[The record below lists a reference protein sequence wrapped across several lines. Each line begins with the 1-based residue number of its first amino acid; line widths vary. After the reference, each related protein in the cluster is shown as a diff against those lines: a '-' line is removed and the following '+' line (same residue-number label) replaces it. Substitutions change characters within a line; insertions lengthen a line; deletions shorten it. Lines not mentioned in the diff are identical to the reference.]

1 MARWPSQTEL
11 AKAENLGC
19 TCVPSKQ
26 VQLWLL
32 RRRLRKGW
40 GPGLLPPRA
49 QSQPWQTFFPLLPVP
64 SNHTTLSLFR
74 WQLHSKR
81 WLSHPSAGIG
91 CSSHFE
97 AHSKVFS
104 QQLFCWEHT
113 DKLLP
118 PLCQALIK
126 SPVTQ
131 ELLQSSPRDCKGSRT
146 DALQIPGV
154 LWCLPGLSALLLPL
168 SWTSSRHSG
177 FTLDL
182 LQIKWQCNNWC
193 VSPYL
198 GLKPYN

>member
-11 AKAENLGC
+11 AKGENLGC

-26 VQLWLL
+26 VQLWVL
-32 RRRLRKGW
+32 RWRLRKGW
-40 GPGLLPPRA
+40 GPGLLLPEPNPSPDRHF
-49 QSQPWQTFFPLLPVP
+49 SFPLLPVP

-81 WLSHPSAGIG
+81 WLSHPSAGSG
-91 CSSHFE
+91 CSSDFK

-104 QQLFCWEHT
+104 QQLFCWEHS

-118 PLCQALIK
+118 LLCQALIK

-131 ELLQSSPRDCKGSRT
+131 ELLQSSPRDYKGRRT
-146 DALQIPGV
+146 DALQIPGI
-154 LWCLPGLSALLLPL
+154 LWCLAGLSALFLPL
-168 SWTSSRHSG
+168 SWTSSRHSE

-182 LQIKWQCNNWC
+182 LQIKWQYNSWC
-193 VSPYL
+193 VSVLWFETP
-198 GLKPYN
+198 